1 MTNETSEGFDYVPM
15 TMTTVPIKFRFPPK
29 KCLQAVQWM
38 PATANE
44 PLGFQTIFKT
54 AYFADKRMLSIHW
67 RPIFGDIY
75 HAMDYGPM
83 PVKIDEILRCEP
95 YYLSELELDD
105 YPWERKGY
113 RVSLIDPSHSSEILN
128 PTSISITEMDFL
140 TEEFE
145 RCREMKFDKKTK
157 ETHQRDWVNGFYR
170 LDNRMDYK
178 DMIDKDHPDREEL
191 LQYLNS
197 MGRRLVL

>member
-1 MTNETSEGFDYVPM
+1 M
-15 TMTTVPIKFRFPPK
+15 
-29 KCLQAVQWM
+29 L
-38 PATANE
+38 ATANE

-54 AYFADKRMLSIHW
+54 AYFADKRMLNIHW

-75 HAMDYGPM
+75 RAMDYGPM
-83 PVKIDEILRCEP
+83 PVKIYEMLIGEP

-113 RVSLIDPSHSSEILN
+113 RVSLVDSSRRNEILN
-128 PTSISITEMDFL
+128 PTSLSITEMNFL
-140 TEEFE
+140 AEEFE
-145 RCREMKFDKKTK
+145 RCRGMKFDKKTT
-157 ETHQRDWVNGFYR
+157 ETHQSDWVNGFYR
-170 LDNRMDYK
+170 LDNRMDYE